1 MLIFFKFFLSFF
13 FLFSHWFIH
22 IYFWIITQCPE
33 RDVALQKQ
41 SMEGND
47 VSIAIYY
54 IYFLNTNKQNRTIET
69 ILVKYTVKSKN
80 N

>member
-54 IYFLNTNKQNRTIET
+54 IYF
-69 ILVKYTVKSKN
+69 
-80 N
+80 